1 VEAAIGGTWAVVFGK
16 NLLSAGRRF
25 AFIPGPLIES
35 GLVGCGGIP
44 KWPTGADCKSAG
56 YAFTGSNPVPTT
68 TLDAAVR
75 IIPDRGVFVGGKP
88 AAGFPAEDAE
98 YAEGKGRPRRAR
110 KGKAGK
116 GQAVRGKER
125 LRQGKLRREPKNR
138 ETRRYPRPFPVFVCS
153 RLASAALGVWR

>member
-1 VEAAIGGTWAVVFGK
+1 MEFGDGAAWAVVFRK
-16 NLLSAGRRF
+16 NLLSAGQRF

-68 TLDAAVR
+68 TFDAAVR

-88 AAGFPAEDAE
+88 GTGSDGPL
-98 YAEGKGRPRRAR
+98 GRPWSASAARPPGLRWSALDERDATPSPRWEGRPQSARR
-110 KGKAGK
+110 GKAGK
-116 GQAVRGKER
+116 GKR
-125 LRQGKLRREPKNR
+125 
-138 ETRRYPRPFPVFVCS
+138 
-153 RLASAALGVWR
+153 